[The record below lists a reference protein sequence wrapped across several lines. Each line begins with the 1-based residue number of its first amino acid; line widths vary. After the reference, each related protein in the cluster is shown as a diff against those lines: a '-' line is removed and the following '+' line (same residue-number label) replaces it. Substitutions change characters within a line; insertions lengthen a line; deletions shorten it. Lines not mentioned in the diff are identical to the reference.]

1 MNELGR
7 GSTSAGKALAPVAPR
22 AFLASHAPFDSFSA
36 QALDR
41 VERALE
47 MRFAARGETIF
58 ARQSAPGD
66 ALWIVRKGRV
76 RLERDGELL
85 ELVEPGE
92 CFGFPSLIANRH
104 PERDAVAAEDTLL
117 FRIPKREFQLMLDE
131 PGAARF
137 FLEGLAARLRSQAGA
152 TESGPR
158 PALAMVRELGRR
170 PLATIAPGATV
181 EAAARRMR
189 DLGVGSLLVTREAH
203 PAAETIVELPLAAVA
218 GIVTDRDLRDRV
230 MAAGLS
236 VATPVGEIASSPLLA
251 IRADVSNIDAML
263 ELARHGVR
271 HLPLVADDRIVGFI
285 SASDLVLHQSLHPL
299 ALRRELERRPLAEI
313 LPGFTDRLRR
323 VVAELAAGGVDAL
336 RIGPIVSTIADRL
349 ARRLFEEASAA
360 HELPIDSMAWM
371 VHGSEGR
378 QEQILPTDQDNALAW
393 APAGGADPGVATAK
407 RVEAAARQVVEGL
420 LAAGYPA
427 CPGGYMATH
436 WHDPLAGWI
445 RRFERWIAE
454 PREEDGIDIHT
465 FLDLR
470 LVAGGLDLSAIDE
483 LRRAAGRDRHFLR
496 ALAREVRGWALPF
509 GLFGTLRE
517 GEEGFDLKR
526 GSLLIVAI
534 ARLSALEAG
543 SLARG
548 TMERLQAAE
557 PVLGADA
564 ATLAEGFRYLAA
576 LRLELALDPA
586 RRADSD
592 SGHRIHL
599 AALNALERRF
609 LKEIFTLLRN
619 VRDGL
624 VARFAL

>member
-1 MNELGR
+1 MIEPG
-7 GSTSAGKALAPVAPR
+7 TTPVGPR
-22 AFLASHAPFDSFSA
+22 AFLSRHAPFDTFSA
-36 QALDR
+36 PALDR
-41 VERALE
+41 IERVLE

-58 ARQSAPGD
+58 ARDSAPVD

-76 RLERDGELL
+76 RLELDGELL
-85 ELVEPGE
+85 EVVEPGE
-92 CFGFPSLIANRH
+92 CFGFPSLIAGRP
-104 PERDAVAAEDTLL
+104 PERDAVASEDALL
-117 FRIPKREFQLMLDE
+117 FRVPKAEFQRLLDE

-137 FLEGLAARLRSQAGA
+137 FLEGLAARLRLQSASAEGGSRSTFA
-152 TESGPR
+152 KAR
-158 PALAMVRELGRR
+158 DLGRR
-170 PLATIAPGATV
+170 PLATIHPGASV
-181 EAAARRMR
+181 EEAARRMR
-189 DLGVGSLLVTREAH
+189 DLGVGSLLVTREPH
-203 PAAETIVELPLAAVA
+203 PPADGVTELPLAAVL

-230 MAAGLS
+230 LAAGLS
-236 VATPVGEIASSPLLA
+236 TATAVGEIVSAPLLSIGA
-251 IRADVSNIDAML
+251 GASNVDALL

-271 HLPLVADDRIVGFI
+271 HLPLVAADRIVGFV

-299 ALRRELERRPLAEI
+299 ALRRELDRRPLVDL
-313 LPGFTDRLRR
+313 LPGFTGRLRR
-323 VVAELAAGGVDAL
+323 VVAELAASGVDAV
-336 RIGPIVSTIADRL
+336 RIGPIVSTLADRL
-349 ARRLFEEASAA
+349 ARRLVEESSRRRGSGD
-360 HELPIDSMAWM
+360 EQVAWM

-378 QEQILPTDQDNALAW
+378 QEQILPTDQDNALVW
-393 APAGGADPGVATAK
+393 QPAGGGADPEGAVAQQVE
-407 RVEAAARQVVEGL
+407 RVAQQVVAGL
-420 LAAGYPA
+420 LAAGYPV

-436 WHDPLAGWI
+436 WHDPMAGWI

-470 LVAGGLDLSAIDE
+470 VVAGGLDVAPLDE
-483 LRRAAGRDRHFLR
+483 LRRVAGEDRHFLR
-496 ALAREVRGWALPF
+496 ALAREVSGWALPF
-509 GLFGTLRE
+509 GLFGTLKE

-543 SLARG
+543 SRARG
-548 TMERLQAAE
+548 TIDRLAAAE
-557 PVLGADA
+557 PVLGEDA
-564 ATLAEGFRYLAA
+564 ATLAEGFRYLAG
-576 LRLELALDPA
+576 LRLELALDPG

-609 LKEIFTLLRN
+609 LKDIFTLLRN

>member
-1 MNELGR
+1 MIEP
-7 GSTSAGKALAPVAPR
+7 GSSPVGPR
-22 AFLASHAPFDSFSA
+22 AFLSRHAPFDSFSPA
-36 QALDR
+36 ALGR

-58 ARQSAPGD
+58 ARDSAPSD

-76 RLERDGELL
+76 RLERDGEVL
-85 ELVEPGE
+85 EVVEPGE
-92 CFGFPSLIANRH
+92 CFGFPSLIANRP
-104 PERDAVAAEDTLL
+104 PERDAIAAEDVLL
-117 FRIPKREFQLMLDE
+117 FRVPKAEFQQLLDE
-131 PGAARF
+131 PGFARF
-137 FLEGLAARLRSQAGA
+137 FLEGLAARLRLQSASSDAGSRS
-152 TESGPR
+152 T
-158 PALAMVRELGRR
+158 LAKARDLGRR
-170 PLATIAPGATV
+170 PLATIPPGATV
-181 EAAARRMR
+181 EEAARRMR
-189 DLGVGSLLVTREAH
+189 DLGVGSLLVTRE
-203 PAAETIVELPLAAVA
+203 PLAAANELPLEAVVD
-218 GIVTDRDLRDRV
+218 IVTDRDLRDRV

-236 VATPVGEIASSPLLA
+236 PATAVGEIASAPLLTIGA
-251 IRADVSNIDAML
+251 GASNVDALL
-263 ELARHGVR
+263 ELAHHGVR
-271 HLPLVADDRIVGFI
+271 HLPLVAGDRIVGFV

-299 ALRRELERRPLAEI
+299 ALRRELERRPLAEL
-313 LPGFTDRLRR
+313 LPGFTGGLRR
-323 VVAELAAGGVDAL
+323 MVAELAASGVDAL
-336 RIGPIVSTIADRL
+336 RIGPIVSTLADRL
-349 ARRLFEEASAA
+349 ARRLVEEACAA
-360 HELPIDSMAWM
+360 HEVGIDQVAWL

-378 QEQILPTDQDNALAW
+378 QEQILPTDQDNALVW
-393 APAGGADPGVATAK
+393 LPAGGGDPDGALAGRIE
-407 RVEAAARQVVEGL
+407 RVARQVVDGL

-427 CPGGYMATH
+427 CPGGYMATQ

-470 LVAGGLDLSAIDE
+470 VVAGGLDLAPLDE
-483 LRRAAGRDRHFLR
+483 LRRVAGEDRHFLR
-496 ALAREVRGWALPF
+496 ALAREVSGWALPF
-509 GLFGTLRE
+509 GLFGTLKE

-543 SLARG
+543 SRARG
-548 TMERLQAAE
+548 TVDRLAAAE

-564 ATLAEGFRYLAA
+564 ATLAEGFRYLAG

-609 LKEIFTLLRN
+609 LKDIFTLLRN

>member
-1 MNELGR
+1 MSVSG
-7 GSTSAGKALAPVAPR
+7 APPVAPK
-22 AFLASHAPFDSFSA
+22 AFLARHAPFDTFSA
-36 QALDR
+36 QALERMER
-41 VERALE
+41 VLE

-58 ARQSAPGD
+58 ARDSAPMD
-66 ALWIVRKGRV
+66 ALWIVRKGSV

-85 ELVEPGE
+85 EVVEPGE
-92 CFGFPSLIANRH
+92 CFGFPSLIADRP
-104 PERDAVAAEDTLL
+104 PERDAVAAEDVLL
-117 FRIPKREFQLMLDE
+117 FRVPKTEFLRLLDE

-137 FLEGLAARLRSQAGA
+137 FLEGLAARLRMQSASG
-152 TESGPR
+152 ESGAR
-158 PALAMVRELGRR
+158 SGLAPARELGRR
-170 PLATIAPGATV
+170 PLATIAPGASI
-181 EAAARRMR
+181 EEAARRMR
-189 DLGVGSLLVTREAH
+189 ALGVGSLLVTREASDG
-203 PAAETIVELPLAAVA
+203 ILELPLSAVM

-230 MAAGLS
+230 LAVGLS
-236 VATPVGEIASSPLLA
+236 TATPVAEIASTPLLTLDA
-251 IRADVSNIDAML
+251 GVSSVDALL
-263 ELARHGVR
+263 ELARYGVR
-271 HLPLVADDRIVGFI
+271 HMPLVADDRVVGFV

-299 ALRRELERRPLAEI
+299 AMRRELERRPLGEI
-313 LPGFTDRLRR
+313 LPGFTLRLRR
-323 VVAELAAGGVDAL
+323 VVAELAASGIDAL
-336 RIGPIVSTIADRL
+336 RIGPIVSTLADRL
-349 ARRLFEEASAA
+349 ARRLLEEACSAEGVA
-360 HELPIDSMAWM
+360 LGQVAWM

-393 APAGGADPGVATAK
+393 LPVREGAETDEVSPRQMEEVA
-407 RVEAAARQVVEGL
+407 RRVVEGL

-436 WHDPLAGWI
+436 WHDPLSGWV

-470 LVAGGLDLSAIDE
+470 PVAGGLDLAPLDE
-483 LRRAAGRDRHFLR
+483 LRRAAGEDRHFLR
-496 ALAREVRGWALPF
+496 ALAREVAGWALPF
-509 GLFGTLRE
+509 GLFGTLKE

-543 SLARG
+543 SSARG
-548 TMERLQAAE
+548 TVERLTAAE
-557 PVLGADA
+557 AVLGDDA
-564 ATLAEGFRYLAA
+564 ATLAEGFRYLAG

-586 RRADSD
+586 RRADGG

-609 LKEIFTLLRN
+609 LKDIFTLLRN

-624 VARFAL
+624 VARFGL

>member
-1 MNELGR
+1 MIEPG
-7 GSTSAGKALAPVAPR
+7 TTPVGPR
-22 AFLASHAPFDSFSA
+22 AFLSRHAPFDTFSA
-36 QALDR
+36 PALDR

-47 MRFAARGETIF
+47 MRFAAAGETIF
-58 ARQSAPGD
+58 ARDSAPSD

-76 RLERDGELL
+76 RLERDGEVL
-85 ELVEPGE
+85 EVVEPGE
-92 CFGFPSLIANRH
+92 CFGFPSLIANRP
-104 PERDAVAAEDTLL
+104 PERDAIAAEDALL
-117 FRIPKREFQLMLDE
+117 FRVSKAAFEQLLDE
-131 PGAARF
+131 PGFARF
-137 FLEGLAARLRSQAGA
+137 FLEGLASRLRLQSASSEAG
-152 TESGPR
+152 SR
-158 PALAMVRELGRR
+158 SSLAKARDLGRR
-170 PLATIAPGATV
+170 PLATIPPSATV
-181 EAAARRMR
+181 EEAARRMR
-189 DLGVGSLLVTREAH
+189 DLGVGSLLVTREAV
-203 PAAETIVELPLAAVA
+203 AAASELPLAAVL

-230 MAAGLS
+230 MAVGLS
-236 VATPVGEIASSPLLA
+236 PATAVGEIVSAPLLTIGA
-251 IRADVSNIDAML
+251 GASNVDALL

-271 HLPLVADDRIVGFI
+271 HLPLVAGERIVGFV

-299 ALRRELERRPLAEI
+299 ALRRELERRPLSEV
-313 LPGFTDRLRR
+313 LPGFTLRLRR
-323 VVAELAAGGVDAL
+323 VVAELAASGVDAL
-336 RIGPIVSTIADRL
+336 RIGPIVSTLADRL
-349 ARRLFEEASAA
+349 ARRLVEEACAEQGLA
-360 HELPIDSMAWM
+360 RDQVAWM
-371 VHGSEGR
+371 AHGSEGR
-378 QEQILPTDQDNALAW
+378 QEQILPTDQDNALVW
-393 APAGGADPGVATAK
+393 QPAGGGADPDGI
-407 RVEAAARQVVEGL
+407 AARQVERMAQQVVAGL

-436 WHDPLAGWI
+436 WHDPMSGWI

-470 LVAGGLDLSAIDE
+470 VVAGGLDVAPLDE
-483 LRRAAGRDRHFLR
+483 LRRAAGEDRHFLR
-496 ALAREVRGWALPF
+496 ALAREVSGWALPF

-517 GEEGFDLKR
+517 GDEGFDLKR

-543 SLARG
+543 SRARG
-548 TMERLQAAE
+548 TIDRLAAAE
-557 PVLGADA
+557 PVLGSDA
-564 ATLAEGFRYLAA
+564 ATLAEGFRSLAG

-609 LKEIFTLLRN
+609 LKDIFTLLRD

>member
-7 GSTSAGKALAPVAPR
+7 SPAAAIAPIAPR
-22 AFLASHAPFDSFSA
+22 AFLARHAPFDTFSA

-58 ARQSAPGD
+58 ARQSAPSD

-117 FRIPKREFQLMLDE
+117 FRIPKGEFERLLDE

-137 FLEGLAARLRSQAGA
+137 FLEGLAARLRLQTSA
-152 TESGPR
+152 TEGGPR
-158 PALAMVRELGRR
+158 AALAMAKDLGRR
-170 PLATIAPGATV
+170 PLATIAPDATV

-203 PAAETIVELPLAAVA
+203 PAADALNELPLGAVA

-236 VATPVGEIASSPLLA
+236 PATPVGEIASSPLLTIGA
-251 IRADVSNIDAML
+251 GVSNIDAML
-263 ELARHGVR
+263 ALAHHGVR
-271 HLPLVADDRIVGFI
+271 HLPLVANDRIVGFI
-285 SASDLVLHQSLHPL
+285 SASDLVIHQSLHPL
-299 ALRRELERRPLAEI
+299 ALRRELERRPLADI

-323 VVAELAAGGVDAL
+323 VVAELAGSGVDAL
-336 RIGPIVSTIADRL
+336 RIGPIVSTLADRL
-349 ARRLFEEASAA
+349 ARRLFEEACAA
-360 HELPIDSMAWM
+360 HGLGIDGMAWM

-378 QEQILPTDQDNALAW
+378 QEQILPTDQDNAIAW
-393 APAGGADPGVATAK
+393 ELTGGGADPGGAYAK
-407 RVEAAARQVVEGL
+407 RVEEAARQVVDGL

-427 CPGGYMATH
+427 CPGGYMATN
-436 WHDPLAGWI
+436 WHDPLSGWI

-470 LVAGGLDLSAIDE
+470 AVAGGLDLAPIDE
-483 LRRAAGRDRHFLR
+483 LRRAAGQDRHFLR

-548 TMERLQAAE
+548 TIDRLQAAE

-586 RRADSD
+586 RRADSS

>member
-1 MNELGR
+1 MIEPGI
-7 GSTSAGKALAPVAPR
+7 SPVAPR
-22 AFLASHAPFDSFSA
+22 AFLARHAPFDSFPPE
-36 QALDR
+36 ALDR
-41 VERALE
+41 VERVLE

-58 ARQSAPGD
+58 SCDGAPGD

-76 RLERDGELL
+76 RLERNGELF
-85 ELVEPGE
+85 ELLEPGE
-92 CFGFPSLIANRH
+92 CFGFPSLISDR
-104 PERDAVAAEDTLL
+104 PPQRDAVAAEDALL
-117 FRIPKREFQLMLDE
+117 YRVPKGEFLRLLDE

-137 FLEGLAARLRSQAGA
+137 FLEGLAARLRMQTSLN
-152 TESGPR
+152 ESGAR
-158 PALAMVRELGRR
+158 PALALARSLGRR
-170 PLATIAPGATV
+170 PLATIVPGASV
-181 EAAARRMR
+181 EEAARRMR
-189 DLGVGSLLVTREAH
+189 DLGVVSLLVTQERIE
-203 PAAETIVELPLAAVA
+203 PAAELPLAAVL

-230 MAAGLS
+230 VAAGL
-236 VATPVGEIASSPLLA
+236 ATTTAVGAIASSPLLTLDA
-251 IRADVSNIDAML
+251 GASNVDALL

-271 HLPLVADDRIVGFI
+271 HLPIVDEGRVVGFV

-299 ALRRELERRPLAEI
+299 ALRRELERRPIPEL

-323 VVAELAAGGVDAL
+323 VVAELAASGVDAL
-336 RIGPIVSTIADRL
+336 RIGPIVSTLADCL
-349 ARRLFEEASAA
+349 SRRLLEEACLAQDLA
-360 HELPIDSMAWM
+360 LADVAWM

-393 APAGGADPGVATAK
+393 RNAGSEPDSAVAERAE
-407 RVEAAARQVVEGL
+407 RVARQVVDGL
-420 LAAGYPA
+420 LAAGYPL

-454 PREEDGIDIHT
+454 PRPEDGVDIHT

-470 LVAGGLDLSAIDE
+470 AVAGRLDCSPIDE
-483 LRRAAGRDRHFLR
+483 MRSAAGRDRHFLR
-496 ALAREVRGWALPF
+496 ALAREVSSWALPF
-509 GLFGTLRE
+509 GFFGALKE
-517 GEEGFDLKR
+517 GDHGFDLKR

-543 SLARG
+543 SLQRG
-548 TMERLQAAE
+548 TLDRLAAAE
-557 PVLGADA
+557 PVLGSDA

-586 RRADSD
+586 RRAEAD

-609 LKEIFTLLRN
+609 LKDIFTLLRH